1 MDEGLFSWERFLSVP
16 IVGILRNIPIED
28 VAHILPRY
36 LKAGL
41 TTVEITMDSPNAETI
56 IRYALD
62 QYSEKFEHRRRYSM

>member
-28 VAHILPRY
+28 VAHILPLY

-41 TTVEITMDSPNAETI
+41 TTLRSWEA
-56 IRYALD
+56 
-62 QYSEKFEHRRRYSM
+62 H